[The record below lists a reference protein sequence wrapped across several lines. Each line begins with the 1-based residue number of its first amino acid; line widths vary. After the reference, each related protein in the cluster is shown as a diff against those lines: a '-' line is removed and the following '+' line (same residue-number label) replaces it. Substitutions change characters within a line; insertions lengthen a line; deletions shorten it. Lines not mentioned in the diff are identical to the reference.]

1 MNASSSL
8 WVYLS
13 ASPLLWLTATM
24 VAFVIADAIAKKFNR
39 HPVANP
45 VVVAVV
51 LLVVLLKLTGTSY
64 ETYFNGAQFVHFLLG
79 PAIVALAIPL
89 YENRHIVARSVLP
102 IMAAL
107 LVGSVVAS
115 SSAVLLGWAMGAPF
129 NILVALAPKSV
140 TAGIAMGIAREL
152 GGEPSLAAT
161 FVLATGILGGIM
173 VFPLMR
179 LLRIK
184 DDRAVGFAAGLASH
198 GLGTAVAFQMS
209 PLAGSFAG
217 IALGLNGL
225 MTALIV
231 PVLIRFF
238 G

>member
-1 MNASSSL
+1 MTESL
-8 WVYLS
+8 WVYLA

-24 VAFVIADAIAKKFNR
+24 VAFVIADTISKRCHR
-39 HPVANP
+39 HPLAHP
-45 VVVAVV
+45 VVLATA
-51 LLVVLLKLTGTSY
+51 LLVPILLVTGTSY

-89 YENRHIVARSVLP
+89 YENRLVVGKALLP
-102 IMAAL
+102 IGAAL

-115 SSAVLLGWAMGAPF
+115 SSAVVLGWMMGAPF
-129 NILVALAPKSV
+129 KILVALAPKSV

-161 FVLATGILGGIM
+161 FVLATGIFGGMILL
-173 VFPLMR
+173 PLMKA
-179 LLRIK
+179 LNM
-184 DDRAVGFAAGLASH
+184 DDRATGFAAGLASH
-198 GLGTAVAFQMS
+198 GLGTAVAFQLT
-209 PLAGSFAG
+209 PLAGTFAG
-217 IALGLNGL
+217 IAMGLNGL

-238 G
+238 S